1 MEKFLQFDPRTISCG
16 DSSATV
22 LTKRGGLTVSFVWH
36 GRELFYY
43 EEDTIL
49 DTSREV
55 RGGIP
60 VLFPACGRMQ
70 EGKYDTVPKH
80 GFARGAEW
88 NVVEQSADTLTL
100 SITDNDTTRG
110 YFPHG
115 FTFLQTYRIEAD
127 KLTLSQEI
135 KNTGENA
142 LPFSLGFHP
151 YFKIDPAVSTAMV
164 PSDRYEDT
172 TGKYSFDGK
181 FQFKND
187 YDSVCTNTKGDTS
200 VLDTGLGYNITVRGS
215 EPFLY
220 TVVWSPTGA
229 QFACIEPWTAT
240 PNALNTGFDIIT
252 LAPGES
258 ASFAMEIS
266 ASEAV

>member
-1 MEKFLQFDPRTISCG
+1 MNQFLQFDPRTITCG
-16 DSSATV
+16 DTSATV
-22 LTKRGGLTVSFVWH
+22 LTKRGGLAVSFVWH
-36 GRELFYY
+36 GTELFYY
-43 EEDTIL
+43 EADTIL

-70 EGKYDTVPKH
+70 PGQYDTVPKH
-80 GFARGAEW
+80 GFARGSEW
-88 NVVEQSADTLTL
+88 DVVEQSEDTLVL
-100 SITDNDTTRG
+100 RITDNDTTRG

-115 FTFLQTYRIEAD
+115 FSFTQTYHIEAD

-135 KNTGENA
+135 RNTGENP

-151 YFKIDPAVSTAMV
+151 YFKVDPAVSTAQV

-181 FQFKND
+181 FQFSND
-187 YDSVCTNTKGDTS
+187 YDSVCTNTSGHTS
-200 VLDTGLGYNITVRGS
+200 VLDTGLGVRITVCGT
-215 EPFLY
+215 EKFLY

-229 QFACIEPWTAT
+229 QFACIEPWTAM
-240 PNALNTGFDIIT
+240 PNALNTGDDIIT
-252 LAPGES
+252 LVPGER

-266 ASEAV
+266 ASKSV